1 MPVTISGVGALTGAT
16 SIALGDGANGS
27 PSFRGTDADTGTYF
41 PATGDIGFTLNGIER
56 VRIKPNGSVG
66 IVTNTPS
73 ANLHVV
79 GNTLI
84 TGNIN
89 TSGNV
94 IASGNMIDVN
104 GDVRKIPLHDKGTA
118 YTLVA
123 ADNGRTIASN
133 AAITVPAAVFSA
145 GDAVTLYN
153 NSAATITITQGA
165 SVTMYQ
171 AGTAN
176 TGNRS
181 LGQRGLAT
189 LLCVAANAFV
199 ITGASIS

>member
-27 PSFRGTDADTGTYF
+27 PSLRGTDADTGTYF
-41 PATGDIGFTLNGIER
+41 PSTGDIGFTLNGVEK
-56 VRIKPNGSVG
+56 VRIKPNGLVG
-66 IVTNTPS
+66 IVTDTPS

-89 TSGNV
+89 SNGNL
-94 IASGNMIDVN
+94 IDSN

-133 AAITVPAAVFSA
+133 ASITVPASVFTA

-153 NSAATITITQGA
+153 NSAATITIVQGA

-189 LLCVAANAFV
+189 VLCVATNTFV